1 GPGRRHPAAMLEPR
15 EADERYQVDRP
26 VRRIEALAC
35 GRTTGGVQSF
45 ATFMRRP
52 LRIGATFAIISFNPS
67 PTGCLGQVYPVAA
80 RRRPPRWRR
89 WTIRYSITFAR
100 RTSDSHCCRQGERST
115 DRGGMGNWLAWM
127 SAAAPPRVPVAAE
140 LPPPRWRLDLC
151 LLSLDGRERRASGRS
166 APLWRRW
173 KS

>member
-115 DRGGMGNWLAWM
+115 DRGGMGNWLDVDERG
-127 SAAAPPRVPVAAE
+127 SAAACSDCRGIAP
-140 LPPPRWRLDLC
+140 
-151 LLSLDGRERRASGRS
+151 S
-166 APLWRRW
+166 ALAFGFVLAFAR
-173 KS
+173 